1 MPPRDGIRPL
11 PLRRRLSWKA
21 LAITAVALS
30 AVLAGC
36 GGQAAGNAPQKSAN
50 GGYSFTILESTPGF
64 FDLPLHVAIAEFAP
78 KYHLDLKIVTVTGGG
93 SLATE
98 FEGGT
103 GSVAMVGVDTPLRLA
118 QQNAVPGGISIVGTN
133 MTNML
138 YAVVAKS
145 GSNYHQLSDL
155 RGANVADT
163 GAGAAS
169 EVLLKWAL
177 LTKANMQPTDV
188 HLVPLGQPQTILDG
202 VVNDRVAAGTVFSPA
217 LDEGLSNHSVQM
229 VFDFRDFAYAQNVFM
244 ARANEVKANSEP
256 YQLFMKAYN
265 DAVSKL
271 ESDPD
276 YVMTAA
282 KQYWGQGAS
291 DATLKSEL
299 DFYLNHEWKDTTFS
313 QSLYN
318 ASRDVLLSSGSGFPS
333 QNFPTYEDVTKDAPK
348 LG

>member
-1 MPPRDGIRPL
+1 MPRGGGIRPL
-11 PLRRRLSWKA
+11 RLRGRLRWAA
-21 LAITAVALS
+21 LACTAVVL
-30 AVLAGC
+30 LAGC
-36 GGQAAGNAPQKSAN
+36 SGQAGGNAPQKAGN
-50 GGYSFTILESTPGF
+50 GGYSFTVLESTPGF

-78 KYHLDLKIVTVTGGG
+78 KYHLDLKIATVTGGG

-103 GSVAMVGVDTPLRLA
+103 GSVAMVGVDTPMRLA
-118 QQNAVPGGISIVGTN
+118 QQNAVPGGISIIGTN

-145 GSNYHQLSDL
+145 GTNYHQLSDL

-188 HLVPLGQPQTILDG
+188 HLVPLGAPPTILAG
-202 VVNDRVAAGTVFSPA
+202 VANGRVAAGTVFSPA
-217 LDEGLSNHSVQM
+217 LDEGLSNNSVQM
-229 VFDFRDFAYAQNVFM
+229 VFDFRNFAYAQNVFM
-244 ARANEVKANSEP
+244 ARANEVKANGEP

-271 ESDPD
+271 ESDPE
-276 YVMTAA
+276 YALAA
-282 KQYWGQGAS
+282 ARQYWGQGAS
-291 DATLKSEL
+291 DTTLRSEL
-299 DFYLNHEWKDTTFS
+299 DFYLNHEWKDTTFP

-318 ASRDVLLSSGSGFPS
+318 ASRDVLVSSGSGFAA
-333 QNFPTYEDVTKDAPK
+333 QNFPTYEDVTKYAPK
-348 LG
+348 VG